1 MKMKTVK
8 DQIVNL
14 LLQIPGRVI
23 CCHEP
28 VQFPDKTV
36 YYGTAIHNLGNTELE
51 LRIFFI
57 VKVTANEI
65 SVEPQTSIDLR
76 NEDEYEFWDYLLKQ
90 ACPFPRTDSLYL
102 DVEKFINALADI
114 YYSAVQDEDDQ
125 SSVYQDLQFRQYLQF
140 FDNLKVHFTKDQISA
155 DTRKR
160 LTKINQKDL
169 ARAQIDRLESAGV
182 MAKDQLK
189 QQAMQ
194 FVHLVNQKV
203 DAKGFLAVGRN
214 VNVNTKQAFVFNS
227 LNLDWMFH
235 LIAKAYIKADKDLK
249 PICLGSITDQRIMI
263 NPKYQLY
270 LSFATNKKT
279 IVYLD
284 AVCEKPTADHVE
296 QMTLSQKF
304 KLDVPAEVLGKA
316 CADTPKT
323 NIKAHI
329 LV

>member
-1 MKMKTVK
+1 MMNMKAVK

-14 LLQIPGRVI
+14 LLRIPGRII
-23 CCHEP
+23 CCHDP

-36 YYGTAIHNLGNTELE
+36 YYGTAIHTLGNTELE
-51 LRIFFI
+51 LRIFYI

-76 NEDEYEFWDYLLKQ
+76 TEDEYEFWDYLLKQ
-90 ACPFPRTDSLYL
+90 ACPFPRTDSLHL
-102 DVEKFINALADI
+102 DVEKFINALADV
-114 YYSAVQDEDDQ
+114 YYSSVQDEDSE
-125 SSVYQDLQFRQYLQF
+125 SSIYRDLQFRQYLNF
-140 FDNLKVHFTKDQISA
+140 FEGLKVHFTKDKISD

-160 LTKINQKDL
+160 LTKINQNDL
-169 ARAQIDRLESAGV
+169 ARAQIDKLESDGV

-189 QQAMQ
+189 HQTIQ

-203 DAKGFLAVGRN
+203 DAKGFLAN
-214 VNVNTKQAFVFNS
+214 VRNVNTKQSFVFNS
-227 LNLDWMFH
+227 LNLDWMFR
-235 LIAKAYIKADKDLK
+235 LIAQAYIKADKDMK
-249 PICLGSITDQRIMI
+249 PICLGSITDQRIM
-263 NPKYQLY
+263 NNAKYHLY
-270 LSFATNKKT
+270 LSFATSKKT

-304 KLDVPAEVLGKA
+304 KLDVPAEVLGKV

-323 NIKAHI
+323 NTKDHI
-329 LV
+329 LI

>member
-1 MKMKTVK
+1 MMNTKTVK

-14 LLQIPGRVI
+14 LLQIPGRII

-28 VQFPDKTV
+28 VQFPDKMV
-36 YYGTAIHNLGNTELE
+36 YYGTAIHSLGNTELE

-57 VKVTANEI
+57 VKVTANKI

-114 YYSAVQDEDDQ
+114 YYSSTQDEGDQ
-125 SSVYQDLQFRQYLQF
+125 SSIYQDLQFRQYLSF
-140 FDNLKVHFTKDQISA
+140 FDNLKVHFTKDKISD

-169 ARAQIDRLESAGV
+169 ARAQIDALESDGV

-189 QQAMQ
+189 HQVMQ

-203 DAKGFLAVGRN
+203 DAKGFLADVRN
-214 VNVNTKQAFVFNS
+214 VNIKQAFVFNS

-235 LIAKAYIKADKDLK
+235 LIAQAYIKADKDMK
-249 PICLGSITDQRIMI
+249 PICLGSITDQRIM
-263 NPKYQLY
+263 NNAKYHLY
-270 LSFATNKKT
+270 LSFATSKKT

-323 NIKAHI
+323 NIKNHI
-329 LV
+329 LI